1 MKNCN
6 KSIEKGDL
14 VIMNGKYSIPIQYQG
29 KLFTVSS
36 DIKEVCGTA
45 SVWLDGY
52 TGCYAAD
59 GLDVICKNTFKNDG
73 YNEIAIH
80 NVETGLLVKLDEA
93 NAAKKRA
100 VKEGKCKSEINMWSE
115 MQVVYGLLIKH
126 LQSLRGD

>member
-36 DIKEVCGTA
+36 DIQEVCGTA

-59 GLDVICKNTFKNDG
+59 GLDVICKNNIEDKR
-73 YNEIAIH
+73 YNAIALH
-80 NVETGLLVKLDEA
+80 NIETGLLVKLDEA
-93 NAAKKRA
+93 NTAKKRA
-100 VKEGKCKSEINMWSE
+100 VKEGKYKSEIDMWSD

-126 LQSLRGD
+126 LQILGGE